1 MEISLVLSELE
12 SAAVHNKK
20 KIMALL
26 KHLQKRTFVMNDIL
40 YNASLYV
47 YMRLDLNKH
56 TGLERYFQMS
66 LF

>member
-40 YNASLYV
+40 YNVSLYV
-47 YMRLDLNKH
+47 NMRLDLNKH